1 MKLLG
6 IEIGAP
12 PEDRGT
18 LGRLLDRNQAL
29 RDVFATDPHL
39 ARKLLQLQK
48 WQSKRLL
55 RSHADLHA
63 NPRYRL
69 AVEFFFNELYG
80 ADARTRD
87 SDMIKV
93 QRAMERL
100 LPREG
105 LEALC
110 LAIQLETLSQELDA
124 EVARAL
130 PEGGIT
136 VARYAQAYR
145 TAGRRADRERQIALT
160 SEIGEY
166 LDGVVRKPMIRGL
179 VRLARGPAHAAGFGL
194 LQEFLE
200 RGLDAFE
207 AMHGA
212 KEFLGTVRARERS
225 AMARLFAGVADPF
238 EFDAGESRANR
249 GRNRDECKRPADEQE
264 KQQEGRPQAAAPLA
278 QVPDPGR
285 TGIAAAGG
293 RRAGGRCDESRR
305 RVRVRDPPEL
315 AWWQSRSVVMSLA
328 VACVALLVLAGAS
341 LWNAARDR
349 EAARVAAEREQT
361 LTLRAI
367 NSVRALRIAPNPR
380 SWSAAPDAT
389 LAWPEPPQL
398 LELHLPVGY
407 AEFLTFAVIID
418 KVDHG
423 RVLVVERIAPDS
435 NKELLLSVNSSAFG
449 PGEYRL
455 RLQGYTW
462 RGERVDV
469 GWVRLK
475 VTDPR

>member
-18 LGRLLDRNQAL
+18 LGRLLERNKAL
-29 RDVFATDPHL
+29 RDVFAGDPRL
-39 ARKLLQLQK
+39 GKQLLRLQK

-80 ADARTRD
+80 ADARRRD

-110 LAIQLETLSQELDA
+110 LAVQLETLSQELDA
-124 EVARAL
+124 DVARAL
-130 PEGGIT
+130 PPGGIT
-136 VARYAQAYR
+136 VARYAEAYR
-145 TAGRRADRERQIALT
+145 SAGRRADRERQIALT

-166 LDGVVRKPMIRGL
+166 LDGVVRKPIIRGL

-212 KEFLGTVRARERS
+212 TEFLGTVRARERR
-225 AMARLFAGVADPF
+225 AMERLFAGTADPF
-238 EFDAGESRANR
+238 EFDAGERRTKQRA
-249 GRNRDECKRPADEQE
+249 K
-264 KQQEGRPQAAAPLA
+264 
-278 QVPDPGR
+278 PG
-285 TGIAAAGG
+285 
-293 RRAGGRCDESRR
+293 
-305 RVRVRDPPEL
+305 
-315 AWWQSRSVVMSLA
+315 
-328 VACVALLVLAGAS
+328 
-341 LWNAARDR
+341 
-349 EAARVAAEREQT
+349 
-361 LTLRAI
+361 
-367 NSVRALRIAPNPR
+367 
-380 SWSAAPDAT
+380 
-389 LAWPEPPQL
+389 
-398 LELHLPVGY
+398 
-407 AEFLTFAVIID
+407 
-418 KVDHG
+418 
-423 RVLVVERIAPDS
+423 
-435 NKELLLSVNSSAFG
+435 
-449 PGEYRL
+449 
-455 RLQGYTW
+455 
-462 RGERVDV
+462 
-469 GWVRLK
+469 
-475 VTDPR
+475 